1 VPEQSVVQVLLDR
14 SEGAATVRG
23 KDSKKRRGGG
33 GKLLDSKYVENYM
46 SKVCADATGSL
57 SV

>member
-1 VPEQSVVQVLLDR
+1 MLDR

-46 SKVCADATGSL
+46 SKVCADATGRL